1 MADYPFRVNM
11 QSKNGLQRIAFMTA
25 SLVTDTD
32 AQISASVMVEKIN
45 LMPSA
50 SYEDGVVSGSSPQAV
65 HNFGGGRNLYLS
77 CSVTDP
83 NVGAIEFNDTEST
96 SGEGLDFYTFWG
108 TKVCSVLGLP
118 EGIPIYTENFKLSDD
133 SNDPDNY
140 ISGDIVAGG
149 VSIKDSLKLSPQA
162 RVRSNFNW
170 DEEFGEGLL
179 QWASGSGV
187 QLRLGYDNVND
198 KYVMTGPVEI
208 DGSPSVAASEV
219 QSTFFNGQ
227 SGDVRVRSGQLD
239 LLAGNR
245 STFDIKEAEA
255 QISMTSSNRSAM
267 RGHLHLR
274 HNDSSTWSNSL
285 YTTDYTLALVNRHGD
300 ATGDFAGIA
309 FDVGSTPGSGD
320 EDIIFSQAIGA
331 GIIAE
336 RDSSANTS
344 TTNYDTNLSFAT
356 NDAGVSGLTKR
367 MTVHHDGFIE
377 VISPN
382 MISGTRGYFD
392 GGESGTFSSD
402 RYLDFNNG
410 TQMTATRGYRM
421 SRPGSVTAVSM
432 QFDVS
437 STSFG
442 LSGPTTAV
450 YSDVE
455 IQVRKNGS
463 SVFTTELTNI
473 SSTSDTGKSA
483 TQARGVDTFVAG
495 DIIQLLVNITNNGGY
510 SGQTSSITLNDFN
523 AVAEV
528 VFDT

>member
-198 KYVMTGPVEI
+198 KYVLTGPVEI
-208 DGSPSVAASEV
+208 DGSPLVSTSEV

-227 SGDVRVRSGQLD
+227 SGDVRLRSGTLA

-245 STFDIKEAEA
+245 TSFDLDENEA
-255 QISMTSSNRSAM
+255 QIHLDNNANINA
-267 RGHLHLR
+267 RGQLLLR
-274 HNDSSTWSNSL
+274 HDESSTWSSSRT
-285 YTTDYTLALVNRHGD
+285 TTDYTLILYNRNTSGGGGD
-300 ATGDFAGIA
+300 AVGEFAGIA
-309 FDVGSTPGSGD
+309 FDVGTNDFGSSNNAFASA
-320 EDIIFSQAIGA
+320 IIS
-331 GIIAE
+331 E
-336 RDSSANTS
+336 RDNA
-344 TTNYDTNLSFAT
+344 TTDLHDGNLSFAT
-356 NDAGVSGLTKR
+356 NDAAASGVTKR
-367 MTVHHDGFIE
+367 MTIHHDGFIE